1 MKLLIERR
9 EFNKNSTQGK
19 LYVNGVYLADTL
31 EPTDRGLDAG
41 MTSTQIADIKI
52 NGKTAIPYGNY
63 AITLEYSPRF
73 KRILPTINDV
83 KCFEGVRIHA
93 GNSYQDTAGCVLLG
107 ERVQKDIIANSRQ
120 MVDRIQQMIVNS
132 IEADEGVTLQI
143 VRI

>member
-1 MKLLIERR
+1 MQLLIERN
-9 EFNKNSTQGK
+9 EFNINSTQGK

-31 EPTDRGLDAG
+31 EPTDRGLNSG
-41 MTSTQIADIKI
+41 MTETQIADIKI
-52 NGKTAIPYGNY
+52 NGKTAIPEGNY
-63 AITLEYSPRF
+63 PVTLKYSPRF
-73 KRILPTINDV
+73 NRVLPTIEDV

-107 ERVQKDIIANSRQ
+107 ERLQKDIIANSRK

>member
-1 MKLLIERR
+1 MKLLIERN

-31 EPTDRGLDAG
+31 EPTDRWLHGG
-41 MTSTQIADIKI
+41 MTETQIADIKI
-52 NGKTAIPYGNY
+52 NGKTAIPAGIYPV
-63 AITLEYSPRF
+63 TLKYSPRF
-73 KRILPTINDV
+73 KRVLPTIEDV
-83 KCFEGVRIHA
+83 KCFDGVRIHA

>member
-1 MKLLIERR
+1 MKLLIERN

-31 EPTDRGLDAG
+31 EPTDRGLHGG
-41 MTSTQIADIKI
+41 MTETQIADIKI
-52 NGKTAIPYGNY
+52 NGKTAIPAGIYPV
-63 AITLEYSPRF
+63 TLKYSPRF
-73 KRILPTINDV
+73 KRVLPTIEDV
-83 KCFEGVRIHA
+83 KCFDGVRIHA

-107 ERVQKDIIANSRQ
+107 ERVQKDIIANSCK